1 MTRKTGSFT
10 SLFRAAIGVAAVGGV
25 TVLGGVVLAA
35 LFGDP
40 SDRTATSPMAIS
52 PTPSSP
58 ARSPASAEGVA
69 PEASS
74 GQTSK
79 NAVYAD
85 EFMMVAAH
93 PVAAQVGAA
102 MLADG
107 GTAADAIIA
116 AQMVLNLV
124 EPQSS
129 GIGGGGFLLYWD
141 AERDDLYSYDGRE
154 TAPSQG
160 TDDYLRSADGGF
172 KSFSEAL
179 TGGASVGVPGLLRM
193 LEMAHRDH
201 GALPWSGLFQ
211 PAIDLAE
218 AGFPVS
224 PRLNALIQESALLG
238 EMEPAASYFF
248 DPESREALEVG
259 TIRLNPELAQ
269 TFRAVAEG
277 GADAFYSGPIAE
289 AMVSAVQGAAR
300 NPGALSLEDLAAY
313 KAMRRENLCLH
324 YRIYRVCGMAPPS
337 SGGSTVLQILGLLE
351 YAPRDIRQQ
360 AGVSADGIQTFA
372 EAMRLAFAD
381 RNQFLADSDFV
392 DVPLSEMLA
401 VPYLSQ
407 RAATMDFGDG
417 PKTDRAPGDPV
428 GDRALL
434 QRLSPDDSVE
444 LPSTTHLVAVDRN
457 GSVASMTS
465 SIENGFGSRVM
476 VGGFLLNNQLTDFAW
491 RPERDGKPVANRYEP
506 NKRPRSSMAPILV
519 FGPGGAPRLAIGSPG
534 GSRIIGYVA
543 KTLVGVL
550 DWELSI
556 QEAIETPHF
565 LNRNGDMELEEGS
578 DLDAAAVLLEKR
590 GYSVSRRAM
599 ASGLHGVEFS
609 GGVLVGGAD
618 PRREGMAVGERNL
631 ERDLGKVFET
641 LLDGS

>member
-1 MTRKTGSFT
+1 MTHKPGSIAG
-10 SLFRAAIGVAAVGGV
+10 LFRAAVGVAAVGGV
-25 TVLGGVVLAA
+25 TVLGGVVLAT

-40 SDRTATSPMAIS
+40 ADPAPAVSTMPPVPATA
-52 PTPSSP
+52 
-58 ARSPASAEGVA
+58 ARSPASAEGIA
-69 PEASS
+69 PESSS

-79 NAVYAD
+79 NAIYAHQ
-85 EFMMVAAH
+85 FMMVAAH
-93 PVAAQVGAA
+93 PAAAQVGAA
-102 MLADG
+102 VLADG
-107 GTAADAIIA
+107 GTAVDAIIA

-160 TDDYLRSADGGF
+160 TDAYLRSADGGF

-193 LEMAHRDH
+193 LEMAHREH

-224 PRLNALIQESALLG
+224 PRLNALIQESALLA

-259 TIRLNPELAQ
+259 TVRRNPELAQ

-313 KAMRRENLCLH
+313 KAVRRENLCIH

-360 AGVSADGIQTFA
+360 PDGSADGIQTFA

-381 RNQFLADSDFV
+381 RNQFVADSDFV

-417 PKTDRAPGDPV
+417 PKTERAPGDPV

-434 QRLSPDDSVE
+434 HRLSPDDSAE

-491 RPERDGKPVANRYEP
+491 RPEKDGKPVANRYEP
-506 NKRPRSSMAPILV
+506 NKRPRSSMAPIVV

-565 LNRNGDMELEEGS
+565 LNRNGDMELEEDPG
-578 DLDAAAVLLEKR
+578 LDAAAVLLEKR
-590 GYSVSRRAM
+590 GYSVTRRAM

-618 PRREGMAVGERNL
+618 PRREGLAVGERNL
-631 ERDLGKVFET
+631 ERNLQKVFDT